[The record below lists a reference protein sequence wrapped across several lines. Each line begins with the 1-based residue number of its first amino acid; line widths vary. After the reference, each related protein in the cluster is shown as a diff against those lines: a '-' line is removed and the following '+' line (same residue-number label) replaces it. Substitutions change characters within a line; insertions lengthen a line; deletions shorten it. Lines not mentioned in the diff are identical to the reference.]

1 MPRLNRPECPGSA
14 NDELRFVVCGSE
26 EGGGSPLLERLTDDS
41 GAVPVDDSREEPERW
56 IAGDVVCRR
65 FTTGGRKFV
74 AIELPDGERY
84 TRSLVAGASLADL
97 AVVPVDARAGV
108 RARTRRD
115 ACIVSLMGI
124 RRAILAVD
132 GTGVA
137 EFDEAAFSAIAGEFR
152 AFADEAGIEEVRAV
166 PVSARTGGNAPWYGG
181 PTLMEALETVDI
193 GPDPGGGAPPPEA
206 ADQFAADLVWLDAEP
221 MLPERPYRARL
232 AGGSTVAQITDL
244 SHRVDFDG
252 AGRMAAKTL
261 EADQVGYCK
270 IAFDRPVPF
279 RPGAE
284 DLRTGSF
291 VLIDRFDGTIV
302 GAGAIRFALRRASNV
317 VWQDTGVDKAAR
329 ARAIGQRPC
338 ILWLTGLPAA
348 GKSTIADRVEQKL
361 QALGRRTYLLD
372 GDNVRHGLS
381 RDLGFTDRD
390 RVENIRRVAEVAKL
404 MVDAGLIV
412 IVSFISPFRSERRM
426 ARELMEEGEFLEIFV
441 DAPLEVCEAR
451 DPKGLYAKARRGDLA
466 NFTGIDS
473 PYEPPENPDLRIDT
487 TRLSPDE
494 AAAEV
499 VGLLQASASGP

>member
-1 MPRLNRPECPGSA
+1 M
-14 NDELRFVVCGSE
+14 
-26 EGGGSPLLERLTDDS
+26 
-41 GAVPVDDSREEPERW
+41 
-56 IAGDVVCRR
+56 
-65 FTTGGRKFV
+65 
-74 AIELPDGERY
+74 
-84 TRSLVAGASLADL
+84 
-97 AVVPVDARAGV
+97 
-108 RARTRRD
+108 
-115 ACIVSLMGI
+115 
-124 RRAILAVD
+124 
-132 GTGVA
+132 
-137 EFDEAAFSAIAGEFR
+137 
-152 AFADEAGIEEVRAV
+152 
-166 PVSARTGGNAPWYGG
+166 
-181 PTLMEALETVDI
+181 
-193 GPDPGGGAPPPEA
+193 
-206 ADQFAADLVWLDAEP
+206 
-221 MLPERPYRARL
+221 
-232 AGGSTVAQITDL
+232 
-244 SHRVDFDG
+244 
-252 AGRMAAKTL
+252 
-261 EADQVGYCK
+261 
-270 IAFDRPVPF
+270 PF